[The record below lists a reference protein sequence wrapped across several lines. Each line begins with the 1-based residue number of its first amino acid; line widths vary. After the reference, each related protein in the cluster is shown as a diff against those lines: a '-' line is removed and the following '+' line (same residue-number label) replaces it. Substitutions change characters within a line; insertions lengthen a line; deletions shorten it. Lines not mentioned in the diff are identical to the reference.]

1 MLPHGTNSSR
11 RRHGTNTSG
20 VQTSLCER
28 LTVNMITH
36 GYTNERSAILWY
48 TVQLHRK
55 GSMAKL
61 QSSTLPKWEELKM
74 GKTLGAGRLRCT
86 LPLMR
91 STVVLGRS
99 IRREYTLGCSADTQ
113 ESRRLRTC

>member
-1 MLPHGTNSSR
+1 M
-11 RRHGTNTSG
+11 
-20 VQTSLCER
+20 
-28 LTVNMITH
+28 
-36 GYTNERSAILWY
+36 SAVPSLWY

-91 STVVLGRS
+91 STVVLGVYAES
-99 IRREYTLGCSADTQ
+99 ILSVVVLSTQ
-113 ESRRLRTC
+113 KSRRLRTR